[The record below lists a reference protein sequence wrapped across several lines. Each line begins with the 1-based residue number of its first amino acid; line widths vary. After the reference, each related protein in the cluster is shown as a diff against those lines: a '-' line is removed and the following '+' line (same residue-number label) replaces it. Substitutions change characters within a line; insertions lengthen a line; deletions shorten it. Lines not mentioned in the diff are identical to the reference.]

1 MKTETLE
8 QLAKGNWGSGL
19 RQLVLN
25 RVIKFITVCLVM
37 ILVFWLILIE
47 DYTTLFFL
55 LGGVLGFSIFI
66 TLRFLENRF
75 GKGRLKGDSDDSP
88 EVRKVT
94 PLEETKRKS
103 AVGDRD

>member
-19 RQLVLN
+19 RHLVLN

-37 ILVFWLILIE
+37 ILVFWLILVE
-47 DYTTLFFL
+47 DYTSLFFL
-55 LGGVLGFSIFI
+55 LGGVFGFLIFVVR
-66 TLRFLENRF
+66 RFLENRF
-75 GKGRLKGDSDDSP
+75 GKERFKEDSDNSP

-94 PLEETKRKS
+94 PPEETKRKS